1 MAPRKPSQRS
11 SVGTGAASA
20 LAGRWERR
28 WARMRLWFRRHARE
42 NVVLAIVATI
52 GACLSRPFKRFRA
65 RDKLI
70 SGGLILGVLVVLAV
84 AFLSGRSGAGTER
97 VRADEPPTTAEA
109 NRAMAPPTDTTPPPL
124 LLDPTL
130 TDGLA
135 VGTNHLVVSGMTDP
149 NARVVIAELE
159 VMADG
164 DGAFSAE
171 IPLLLGPN
179 RIDVVATDETGNA
192 TGFAFNVVYVV
203 DAPPP
208 PPKQA
213 PKRVVS
219 TTTSTVRPP
228 PTTGA
233 TTTAKRDPTAGDK
246 TTTTLA
252 STTAVSATAGSTTT
266 TTTSV
271 GGIMFPTTA
280 ADSTTQAA
288 TTTQAT
294 TTTEVTTTVADTT
307 PTTEG
312 PTTTQPPDTTAAVPT
327 SDPSPTTTA

>member
-1 MAPRKPSQRS
+1 
-11 SVGTGAASA
+11 
-20 LAGRWERR
+20 
-28 WARMRLWFRRHARE
+28 MRLWFRRHARD
-42 NVVLAIVATI
+42 NVILAIVATI
-52 GACLSRPFKRFRA
+52 GAWVSRPFKRFRT

-70 SGGLILGVLVVLAV
+70 SGGLILGVVVVLAV

-109 NRAMAPPTDTTPPPL
+109 DRAMAPPPDTTPPPL
-124 LLDPTL
+124 LLDPAL

-171 IPLLLGPN
+171 VPLLLGPN

-203 DAPPP
+203 NAPPP
-208 PPKQA
+208 PTNQA
-213 PKRVVS
+213 PKRVVL

-228 PTTGA
+228 QTAGA

-252 STTAVSATAGSTTT
+252 STTAVSTTAGSTTT
-266 TTTSV
+266 TTSA

-280 ADSTTQAA
+280 ADSTTQAP

-294 TTTEVTTTVADTT
+294 TTTEATTTVADTT

-327 SDPSPTTTA
+327 SDPSPATTA